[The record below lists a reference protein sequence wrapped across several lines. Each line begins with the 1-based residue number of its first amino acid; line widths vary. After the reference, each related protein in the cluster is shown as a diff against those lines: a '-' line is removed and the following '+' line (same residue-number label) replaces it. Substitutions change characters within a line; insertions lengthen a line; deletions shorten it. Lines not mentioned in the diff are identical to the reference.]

1 VKTGNCRGST
11 GPEGFTNVGM
21 ALALAV
27 DCANGAGTPAAA
39 DPLVPTGLTGV
50 NASEAAALA
59 LVATF
64 GLWVLEFDIVKDVGS
79 LGSRTGFVNTSSRIR
94 IRIEG
99 GRSLMWSFRCALG
112 MGDIHV
118 DATLVLSCTTTT
130 NESSDTREK
139 NPLTSG

>member
-21 ALALAV
+21 PLALAV

-39 DPLVPTGLTGV
+39 DPFAPTGLTGV
-50 NASEAAALA
+50 NTSEAATVAV
-59 LVATF
+59 VATF
-64 GLWVLEFDIVKDVGS
+64 GLLVFESDIVKDVGS

-94 IRIEG
+94 MRIEG

-118 DATLVLSCTTTT
+118 DAMLVLSCTTTT
-130 NESSDTREK
+130 NESSDTSEK
-139 NPLTSG
+139 